1 MSPNTDIQQKEQ
13 VPKPTTKEEAEPKR
27 PKEAVILQEVM
38 ANFNSARS
46 YTRKGF
52 WTTWKNARK
61 LYNNERVQANYIG
74 NSDTFIPETFTILQ
88 SIRANIIGGKIS
100 MNFLPT
106 RDDQIGDAQVLN
118 ALMDQIWEKDRTKLK
133 ASWALEDSLVVGN
146 GYLWQYVDDGLPSNL
161 YVPTEDNF
169 FDPNATNYE
178 NLQFGGYRHVT
189 TLKELKDEMVP
200 SMDEEPGEPYE
211 PKYKNLDKIKPLSE
225 EVGGNTIHDDKTAKQ
240 LREEMIAGSP
250 LAEQTFE
257 ENRQNTTPQLVEVI
271 CYFDKKRM
279 IKIANRSVIIMD
291 EETPFQR
298 EETTVESVDD
308 LGNPVSVVLP
318 EIESFIPVAPARDYV
333 DGAMWYAK
341 GEVEVIGELQELLN
355 DTQNQKTD
363 NLNYTLNRMW
373 TLDPSQAH
381 KKDEIQ
387 SVPGAVFTIPPGSL
401 EQIQTASIGGDADN
415 EMLKITSAMRRATA
429 ADELI
434 QGAGQDQ
441 GDVTATE
448 VRATLAQAGTRF
460 GSKLEI
466 YENEFFSILGK
477 NMFKILQIFTTQEVA
492 VRMLGPKGVEWK
504 NYNPGEFLGDY
515 DIKVKLDG
523 SARII
528 KETEKQEAMQFF
540 LMASKMPFVDQQTL
554 FKVVAGK
561 LFDKTESELKD
572 LIQQAPPM
580 MPGMEEGMAPP
591 MGAPGEMPQQGQGE
605 MAQMPMSD
613 AEQGATNTAMQGQ
626 GMNVPGMPQA

>member
-1 MSPNTDIQQKEQ
+1 MAPNTDIKQKEQ
-13 VPKPTTKEEAEPKR
+13 VPKPTYKEESEEKR
-27 PKEAVILQEVM
+27 PKESAILQEVM

-52 WTTWKNARK
+52 WSTWKNARK

-88 SIRANIIGGKIS
+88 SIRANVIGGKIS

-106 RDDQIGDAQVLN
+106 RDDQVGDTHVLN

-133 ASWALEDSLVVGN
+133 ASWALEDSLVTGN
-146 GYLWQYVDDGLPSNL
+146 GYLWQYVDDGLPCNL

-178 NLQFGGYRHVT
+178 NLRFGGYRHVT
-189 TLKELKDEMVP
+189 TLKELQDEMVP
-200 SMDEEPGEPYE
+200 NMDEEPGEPYE

-225 EVGGNTIHDDKTAKQ
+225 EVGGNKIHDDKTAKQ

-257 ENRQNTTPQLVEVI
+257 ENRQNTTPQLVEII
-271 CYFDKKRM
+271 CYFDKERM
-279 IKIANRSVIIMD
+279 IKIANRSVVIMD
-291 EETPFQR
+291 EETPFKR
-298 EETTVESVDD
+298 EESTVESVDD
-308 LGNPVSVVLP
+308 MGNPITVTLP
-318 EIESFIPVAPARDYV
+318 EIEGFIPVAPARDYV

-415 EMLKITSAMRRATA
+415 EMLKLTSAMRRATA

-434 QGAGQDQ
+434 QGAAQDQ

-477 NMFKILQIFTTQEVA
+477 NMFKILQIFTTQEIA

-515 DIKVKLDG
+515 DVKVKLDG
-523 SARII
+523 SARVI

-572 LIQQAPPM
+572 LIQEMPPM
-580 MPGMEEGMAPP
+580 MPGMEEGMAPTG
-591 MGAPGEMPQQGQGE
+591 MPGEMPQQGQGE
-605 MAQMPMSD
+605 MAQMPMSQP
-613 AEQGATNTAMQGQ
+613 EQNATNMAMQGQ
-626 GMNVPGMPQA
+626 GMNIPGMPQA

>member
-1 MSPNTDIQQKEQ
+1 
-13 VPKPTTKEEAEPKR
+13 
-27 PKEAVILQEVM
+27 
-38 ANFNSARS
+38 
-46 YTRKGF
+46 
-52 WTTWKNARK
+52 
-61 LYNNERVQANYIG
+61 
-74 NSDTFIPETFTILQ
+74 
-88 SIRANIIGGKIS
+88 
-100 MNFLPT
+100 
-106 RDDQIGDAQVLN
+106 
-118 ALMDQIWEKDRTKLK
+118 
-133 ASWALEDSLVVGN
+133 
-146 GYLWQYVDDGLPSNL
+146 
-161 YVPTEDNF
+161 
-169 FDPNATNYE
+169 
-178 NLQFGGYRHVT
+178 
-189 TLKELKDEMVP
+189 
-200 SMDEEPGEPYE
+200 
-211 PKYKNLDKIKPLSE
+211 
-225 EVGGNTIHDDKTAKQ
+225 
-240 LREEMIAGSP
+240 
-250 LAEQTFE
+250 
-257 ENRQNTTPQLVEVI
+257 
-271 CYFDKKRM
+271 
-279 IKIANRSVIIMD
+279 
-291 EETPFQR
+291 
-298 EETTVESVDD
+298 
-308 LGNPVSVVLP
+308 
-318 EIESFIPVAPARDYV
+318 
-333 DGAMWYAK
+333 
-341 GEVEVIGELQELLN
+341 
-355 DTQNQKTD
+355 
-363 NLNYTLNRMW
+363 
-373 TLDPSQAH
+373 
-381 KKDEIQ
+381 
-387 SVPGAVFTIPPGSL
+387 
-401 EQIQTASIGGDADN
+401 
-415 EMLKITSAMRRATA
+415 
-429 ADELI
+429 LI

-477 NMFKILQIFTTQEVA
+477 NMFKILQIFTTQEIA

-580 MPGMEEGMAPP
+580 MPGMEQGMAPP

>member
-13 VPKPTTKEEAEPKR
+13 VPKPTTKAEAEPKR

-61 LYNNERVQANYIG
+61 LYSNERVQANYIG

-146 GYLWQYVDDGLPSNL
+146 GYLWQYVDDGLPCNL

-178 NLQFGGYRHVT
+178 NLRFGGYRHVT
-189 TLKELKDEMVP
+189 TLKELQDEMVP

-271 CYFDKKRM
+271 CYFDKERM

-298 EETTVESVDD
+298 EESTVESVDD
-308 LGNPVSVVLP
+308 LGNPVTVTLP

-401 EQIQTASIGGDADN
+401 EQIKTASIGGDADN

-477 NMFKILQIFTTQEVA
+477 NMFKILQIFTTQEIA

-572 LIQQAPPM
+572 LIQQVPPM
-580 MPGMEEGMAPP
+580 MPGMEQGMP
-591 MGAPGEMPQQGQGE
+591 MGAPGEMPQQGQGQ
-605 MAQMPMSD
+605 MAQMPMSQ